1 MSSNTSEGET
11 VRVTKKGQATIP
23 KRFRDALGVETPGRV
38 RFRETDEGIVVEPV
52 ERPSAFRGFA
62 SDETDRSATEL
73 LRESRERDAEREERL
88 RAAAGIDDEGSD
100 DE

>member
-1 MSSNTSEGET
+1 MSSNTEDEIT

-38 RFRETDEGIVVEPV
+38 RFRETEEGVVVEPV
-52 ERPSAFRGFA
+52 EHPSAFRGFA
-62 SDETDRSATEL
+62 RDETDRSATDL

-88 RAAAGIDDEGSD
+88 RAAAGVDEGSD